1 VGQENSS
8 LCELQDPE
16 RSNYYYFVSI
26 TTLNVSEIL
35 MVYHLLC
42 DRLKLGTNV
51 GLRASPP
58 VLSMSLWI
66 IKLNVHYYS
75 CMS

>member
-1 VGQENSS
+1 MGQEKSS

-16 RSNYYYFVSI
+16 RSNYYDFASI
-26 TTLNVSEIL
+26 NTESVSELL
-35 MVYHLLC
+35 MVYHLPC

-66 IKLNVHYYS
+66 IKLNVVYYS